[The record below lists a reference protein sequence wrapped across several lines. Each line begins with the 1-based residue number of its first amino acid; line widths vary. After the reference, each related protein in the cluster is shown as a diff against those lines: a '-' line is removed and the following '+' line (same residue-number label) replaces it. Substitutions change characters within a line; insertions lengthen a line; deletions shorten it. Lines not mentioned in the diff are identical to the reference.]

1 MDVHSK
7 RIETYDINQL
17 ELAILTT
24 KLSNERI
31 YLTYLK
37 TGLAILAIAVPFKK
51 YYIALIGAV
60 LILCSTLEYYYIN
73 HKLNKRKKF
82 DFDFGMF
89 QLVPIVTTILIIGIF
104 YFEMK
109 TVRK

>member
-1 MDVHSK
+1 MDVPAK
-7 RIETYDINQL
+7 CIESRDMKQL

-24 KLSNERI
+24 KLANERT

-37 TGLAILAIAVPFKK
+37 TGLAILVIAVPFKK

-60 LILCSTLEYYYIN
+60 IILCSTLEYYYIN
-73 HKLNKRKKF
+73 YKLKKGKSF
-82 DFDFGMF
+82 DFDFGVF
-89 QLVPIVTTILIIGIF
+89 QLVPIITTILIIGIF

-109 TVRK
+109 SVRK